1 LVITDA
7 GEELIAKMVAG
18 TTTATFTKVGIS
30 PRDYSGVQTEKLTD
44 IEDVRQSTLVSNVVR
59 TDGSK
64 VEVLAAFE
72 NKDVTEGYYVRTVGI
87 WAEDS
92 DGNEILYAVATDST
106 PDYMPEYGGKTVSGI
121 SYRINIRVDRS
132 SQVSVEV
139 NPAATPTIEQ
149 VENIE
154 RIIETHTERGVTDNE
169 GIHGLRYHG
178 GNMQVIGEDG
188 EWKDVTQDITEV
200 TESVAKVQYD
210 LTEVA
215 FQLAVSDMIDSSA
228 LQNVIVDSIDSES
241 SVQLASGSYASGK
254 VYI

>member
-18 TTTATFTKVGIS
+18 ISTATFTKVGIS
-30 PRDYSGVQTEKLTD
+30 PHDYSGVQTEKLTD
-44 IEDVRQSTLVSNVVR
+44 IEDVRQSTLVSKVVR

-92 DGNEILYAVATDST
+92 EGNEILYAVATDSA

-149 VENIE
+149 VE
-154 RIIETHTERGVTDNE
+154 
-169 GIHGLRYHG
+169 
-178 GNMQVIGEDG
+178 
-188 EWKDVTQDITEV
+188 
-200 TESVAKVQYD
+200 
-210 LTEVA
+210 
-215 FQLAVSDMIDSSA
+215 A
-228 LQNVIVDSIDSES
+228 LQEQLGDIDLDTLNQQMTEQIQEALKITGAVDEGLANTKVDVLELAMAVQTLMDADVISSDNVAIELFDTTDDISVQVGYYDSENKR
-241 SVQLASGSYASGK
+241 LWA
-254 VYI
+254 